1 MNLTL
6 ADLRA
11 LPLASALIG
20 RDGEVVACTPEWR
33 GDGPGAA
40 SYPVRTSRL
49 VVCVEPAAPECA
61 ALLERL
67 LTELDSAAVAA
78 TRQRSLQV
86 RMLAASLRLVAGRIV
101 ATGDAL
107 TSDDVL
113 QLARAGIETRTG
125 LRIIAVSSFNF
136 PVPGGEAAALAVVQ
150 LAVNAERHDGAD
162 SVSVTA
168 VRGGF
173 AVAWHGES
181 TARVSS
187 ARPRSDRRRWG
198 LGFARIAADAI
209 GGTVHQ
215 PHRDEDGKQIAMLE
229 VGAPRLT
236 LPLAA
241 VRDQRVV
248 RATRSWDEETGALP
262 GTPVT
267 ANQQLLDACARAER
281 QPGSIVRA
289 GSLAA
294 RRTAEQT
301 WIAVPPDD
309 AADRARDVVD
319 GLTHEQALVDGVT
332 EPQRSRINAIAQ
344 LLNHALGAPL
354 QRVVA
359 SAWTTR
365 MHALAGPF
373 ALPMPV
379 PAATGASA
387 VDPAVTA
394 LIAAE
399 AGDRFEVEG
408 EAMWLRLRPG
418 EMQNALVC
426 ALVGQGSD
434 RILLS

>member
-11 LPLASALIG
+11 LPLSSALIG

-49 VVCVEPAAPECA
+49 VVCVEPAGPDCA

-67 LTELDSAAVAA
+67 LSELDSAAGAA
-78 TRQRSLQV
+78 TRQRALQV

-101 ATGDAL
+101 PTGDAL
-107 TSDDVL
+107 MSEDVL

-125 LRIIAVSSFNF
+125 LRVFTARSSSY

-162 SVSVTA
+162 IVTIA
-168 VRGGF
+168 SIRGGF
-173 AVAWHGES
+173 EVAWKGES
-181 TARVSS
+181 TARVAS

-209 GGTVHQ
+209 GGTVHA
-215 PHRDEDGKQIAMLE
+215 PHRHDCGGQVALVE

-267 ANQQLLDACARAER
+267 ANEHVLDACARAAR
-281 QPGSIVRA
+281 QPGTIVRA

-294 RRTAEQT
+294 RSSADKT

-319 GLTHEQALVDGVT
+319 GLTHEQALVDGVA
-332 EPQRSRINAIAQ
+332 EPQRSRISAVAQ

-354 QRVVA
+354 QRVGA
-359 SAWTTR
+359 SAWTQR
-365 MHALAGPF
+365 MHALAGPC

-379 PAATGASA
+379 PAAAVAS

-399 AGDRFEVEG
+399 AGDGFEVEG
-408 EAMWLRLRPG
+408 EALWLRLRPG
-418 EMQNALVC
+418 ETQNALVR
-426 ALVGQGSD
+426 ALVSPGAD

>member
-6 ADLRA
+6 TDLRA
-11 LPLASALIG
+11 LSLASALIG

-40 SYPVRTSRL
+40 SYPVRKNRL

-67 LTELDSAAVAA
+67 LGELDTAAAAA

-101 ATGDAL
+101 PGGDAL
-107 TSDDVL
+107 TSDEVL
-113 QLARAGIETRTG
+113 QLARAGIEARTG
-125 LRIIAVSSFNF
+125 LRILTASGSSYTVS
-136 PVPGGEAAALAVVQ
+136 GGEAAALAVVQ

-162 SVSVTA
+162 SVTVA
-168 VRGGF
+168 AIRGGF
-173 AVAWHGES
+173 AVVWQGEPA
-181 TARVSS
+181 ARVAS
-187 ARPRSDRRRWG
+187 ARPRSDRNRWG

-209 GGTVHQ
+209 GGTVHP
-215 PHRDEDGKQIAMLE
+215 PHRHDSNEQRALVE
-229 VGAPRLT
+229 VGSPRLT

-267 ANQQLLDACARAER
+267 ANQHILDACARAAR
-281 QPGSIVRA
+281 QPGTIVRA

-294 RRTAEQT
+294 RRSADQT

-319 GLTHEQALVDGVT
+319 GLTHEQALVDGVA
-332 EPQRSRINAIAQ
+332 EPQRSRINAVAQ

-359 SAWTTR
+359 SAWTRR
-365 MHALAGPF
+365 MQALAVPF

-379 PAATGASA
+379 PAVTGAA
-387 VDPAVTA
+387 ALDPTVTA

-399 AGDRFEVEG
+399 AGDTFEVDG
-408 EAMWLRLRPG
+408 ESLWLRLRPG
-418 EMQNALVC
+418 GTENELVRALVSP
-426 ALVGQGSD
+426 GSD